1 MINNFFVG
9 TKSSIEVNDRK
20 NLISF
25 IKEYEKYKKN
35 YAQNIKFY
43 QTSENL
49 SISEIN
55 ADQNKT

>member
-1 MINNFFVG
+1 MKNFFTG
-9 TKSSIEVNDRK
+9 TKSSIEDRQ

-35 YAQNIKFY
+35 YAQNIKFD

-49 SISEIN
+49 SMSEIN

>member
-1 MINNFFVG
+1 MNNFFAG
-9 TKSSIEVNDRK
+9 TKSSIEDRQ

-49 SISEIN
+49 SMSKIN